1 MDAGPACRGNVD
13 LRQIRTLLID
23 CLVMTNLFYPAL
35 STYLQRRFPPLH
47 PPSTPSHETHRDS
60 YLGSPMAHSACRHR
74 RKKEHPLSLLSTPV
88 LDSFFPY
95 PPPLLP
101 RLDWGGW
108 WTDTGQDEWTGPR
121 VRTTG
126 DEEEVRLVRIGWAD
140 VGEVLDREDERED
153 YAWTERDYGILDL
166 VRHAVESWSEQN
178 GHNGET
184 CIRQLREVTDNVQPA
199 GDCYLFSHAEVAGL
213 TSTSSLFSHNCS
225 HHAELTYDNDDGRV
239 YRSVAALFRLP
250 SASSRDSFAERWA
263 GALEGIAKRVDAEV
277 FVEADRPHRNP
288 TDTNDA
294 YHLSVSHFEV
304 QREANLTSSITRQRV
319 TILRI
324 RILHRPTTAR
334 HQRAFSSYTLSCSPS
349 SAISSR
355 APPRCTRASV

>member
-1 MDAGPACRGNVD
+1 MDGFVRPFDFSASTARGIRWVTEC
-13 LRQIRTLLID
+13 LRCGTELHSRQIRTLLID

-60 YLGSPMAHSACRHR
+60 YWRNPLSHSACRHR

-108 WTDTGQDEWTGPR
+108 WTDTGQDEWTGAR
-121 VRTTG
+121 VRTTEG
-126 DEEEVRLVRIGWAD
+126 DEEVRFVRIGWAD
-140 VGEVLDREDERED
+140 VGEVLDRDEERED
-153 YAWTERDYGILDL
+153 YTWTERDYGILDL
-166 VRHAVESWSEQN
+166 VRQTVESWSDEHGN
-178 GHNGET
+178 TGES
-184 CIRQLREVTDNVQPA
+184 CIRQLREDTDEVRPS
-199 GDCYLFSHAEVAGL
+199 GDCYLFSHVEVASL

-239 YRSVAALFRLP
+239 YRSVAALFRIP
-250 SASSRDSFAERWA
+250 ASSSSESFDDRWA
-263 GALEGIAKRVDAEV
+263 SAMEGVATQIDAEV

-288 TDTNDA
+288 TETIDA
-294 YHLSVSHFEV
+294 YHVSVSGGEY
-304 QREANLTSSITRQRV
+304 
-319 TILRI
+319 
-324 RILHRPTTAR
+324 RPR
-334 HQRAFSSYTLSCSPS
+334 
-349 SAISSR
+349 
-355 APPRCTRASV
+355 